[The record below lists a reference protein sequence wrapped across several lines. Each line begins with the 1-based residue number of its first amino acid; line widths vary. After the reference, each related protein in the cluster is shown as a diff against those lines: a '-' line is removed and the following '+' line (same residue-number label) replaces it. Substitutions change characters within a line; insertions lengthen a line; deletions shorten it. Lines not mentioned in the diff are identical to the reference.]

1 MDMSDIDL
9 GHGLHALRGELRLD
23 ESLKRYTSWRAG
35 GRAQRL
41 YLPADLEDLRMF
53 LSRLPPC
60 DSLYVVGLGSN
71 LLIRDGGWSGTVLVL
86 HGRLNNLFL
95 KQEKGEK
102 RLIYAEAGVTCA
114 KIARFAAQHNV
125 GGAEF
130 LAGIPGTIGGAL
142 AMNAG
147 CYGSETWEIV
157 EQVQIFTRAGQ
168 IHSRVPADYHIGYRH
183 VALKPEAASE
193 TRPESASDGRLAV
206 PGEWFAGAWLR
217 LQPGNHIDSRI
228 KIKELLALRTASQP
242 LNLPNAGSVFR
253 NPPGDHAA
261 RLIESCGLKGFR
273 IGGAMVSPKHAN
285 FIVNTGK
292 ATAADIEDVIIA
304 VRETVKKRTGMELI
318 QEVRIAGSQF
328 HSSSSNTTSYPESNV

>member
-1 MDMSDIDL
+1 MDMSDIDS
-9 GHGLHALRGELRLD
+9 GHGVRPLRGELRLD
-23 ESLKRYTSWRAG
+23 EPIKKYTSWRAG
-35 GRAQRL
+35 GRAERL
-41 YLPADLEDLRMF
+41 YLPADLDDLRLF
-53 LSRLPPC
+53 LRGLPPS
-60 DSLYVVGLGSN
+60 DPLYVVGLGSN
-71 LLIRDGGWSGTVLVL
+71 LLIRDGGWAGTVLVL
-86 HGRLNNLFL
+86 HARLNNLTL
-95 KQEKGEK
+95 EQEKGEK

-114 KIARFAAQHNV
+114 KIARFAAQHNL

-130 LAGIPGTIGGAL
+130 LAGIPGTVGGAL

-168 IHSRVPADYHIGYRH
+168 VHSRLPVDYQIGYRH
-183 VALKPEAASE
+183 IALKPEAASE
-193 TRPESASDGRLAV
+193 TRPGSPSDDGLAV
-206 PGEWFAGAWLR
+206 PEEWFAGAWFR
-217 LQPGNHIDSRI
+217 LQLDSHIDSRV
-228 KIKELLALRTASQP
+228 KIKELLALRAASQP

-273 IGGAMVSPKHAN
+273 IGDAMVSPKHAN

-292 ATAADIEDVIIA
+292 ATAGDIEAVIIA

-328 HSSSSNTTSYPESNV
+328 HSPSSNTTSYPESNV